1 MEYLLHLP
9 SKVVIARDQSL
20 ELVNEMFDKK
30 EWENIYYLVSNDLVS
45 NDLSGK
51 SFRAVKAAL
60 LELRMSES
68 QQNRIPTTVN
78 ISSLN
83 LSINFCK
90 PNTKGAK
97 KKKNNRT
104 K

>member
-1 MEYLLHLP
+1 MDRNSLP
-9 SKVVIARDQSL
+9 SKVVIAPDQSL

-30 EWENIYYLVSNDLVS
+30 EWENIYDLVS